1 MSDPWSII
9 RLVYSGRDWG
19 CHGWVEMQECS
30 GQLSLISISLNAHYN
45 IKYSIS
51 ENVAHF
57 LLVLFTMPVLLP
69 RLTNCPPKGSNSV
82 CSPCSVAVY
91 MTSSLSLGKYPDIL
105 AQLFWQQQFLPYG
118 VHVLPEKISFRSF
131 CACCRNINFHGELEM
146 QIMCLDSL
154 CKSLLCSHL
163 YRTLRKAKE
172 SETRGKKG
180 KNKEKG
186 EKTGS
191 IFCPLWYPV
200 LIENK
205 FFWVSCIIILIKEN
219 IFWQGSKN

>member
-1 MSDPWSII
+1 MYFFSSKTYFFFLSAILLLAIYIFSSPLTMSDPWSII
-9 RLVYSGRDWG
+9 TLVYSGRDWG

-69 RLTNCPPKGSNSV
+69 GLTNCPPKGSNSI

-131 CACCRNINFHGELEM
+131 
-146 QIMCLDSL
+146 
-154 CKSLLCSHL
+154 
-163 YRTLRKAKE
+163 
-172 SETRGKKG
+172 
-180 KNKEKG
+180 
-186 EKTGS
+186 
-191 IFCPLWYPV
+191 V
-200 LIENK
+200 L
-205 FFWVSCIIILIKEN
+205 VA
-219 IFWQGSKN
+219 GT

>member
-1 MSDPWSII
+1 MQSLLSGSLYDKLSKFRQISWYFSSVILTTTISALWSTCVT
-9 RLVYSGRDWG
+9 R
-19 CHGWVEMQECS
+19 
-30 GQLSLISISLNAHYN
+30 
-45 IKYSIS
+45 
-51 ENVAHF
+51 EN
-57 LLVLFTMPVLLP
+57 
-69 RLTNCPPKGSNSV
+69 
-82 CSPCSVAVY
+82 
-91 MTSSLSLGKYPDIL
+91 
-105 AQLFWQQQFLPYG
+105 Q
-118 VHVLPEKISFRSF
+118 LPEL